1 VPSVTAGTVGAAV
14 VVVLFAADVGIGG
27 ASVVGNTS
35 RVCLMSRIDT
45 SSFCL
50 VYFFIWSEWDLELD
64 LTDLCNSSF
73 FFENKVD
80 TSHTA
85 GWNGDL
91 KTVGK

>member
-35 RVCLMSRIDT
+35 RVWLMSRIDT

-64 LTDLCNSSF
+64 LTDLLMQQL
-73 FFENKVD
+73 FENKVD
-80 TSHTA
+80 TSYTA